1 MKAGEVLRRRCSYCE
16 TATKSGRA
24 GREGKGSTVTFE
36 LPRSVVA
43 VALSIGAISI
53 SASAQDLPGGSIKL
67 LTQDQAMSWQAGIDG
82 DLSWTEDGYNFSGND
97 TGSGWAV
104 QWDMLASGVAGE
116 SIVTNVTV
124 MNTSTTTNT
133 FYIQLT
139 KDIDGVYSS
148 GSLVGGSIS
157 GSFTDLNG
165 NGVTVSSVN
174 GGSIYSAFVDGSASD
189 IFDGINVGTL
199 LNDTSGSAMSF
210 FSGTFAAES
219 FGEFPTIP
227 GEVGP
232 AIDTN
237 FGILLG
243 FELTAGDT
251 AAFTSSMA
259 IATPTPGV
267 LALFSIAGI
276 SGRRRRAS

>member
-1 MKAGEVLRRRCSYCE
+1 M
-16 TATKSGRA
+16 
-24 GREGKGSTVTFE
+24 TFE

-67 LTQDQAMSWQAGIDG
+67 LTQDQAMSWQAGVDG
-82 DLSWTEDGYNFSGND
+82 DLNWTEDGYNFSGND

-104 QWDMLASGVAGE
+104 QWDMLASGAAGE
-116 SIVTNVTV
+116 SIVSNITV
-124 MNTSTTTNT
+124 MNTSTTSST
-133 FYIQLT
+133 FYIQIA
-139 KDIDGVYSS
+139 KDIDGIYSS
-148 GSLVGGSIS
+148 GSLVGGSVS

-165 NGVTVSSVN
+165 NGVTVSSLS

-189 IFDGINVGTL
+189 IFDGTNVGTL
-199 LNDTSGSAMSF
+199 LNDASGSAISF
-210 FSGTFAAES
+210 FSGTFAGES
-219 FGEFPTIP
+219 FGDFPTIP
-227 GEVGP
+227 GAVGP
-232 AIDTN
+232 VIDTN

-259 IATPTPGV
+259 IATPAPGV